1 MISIAYK
8 KKKENIAEYLL
19 YMWQMED
26 LIRAC
31 NFEIDIINDSVL
43 AQIEDDGERESSK
56 KWFVTLINQMRESK
70 LVKAGHVEEVNEVLM
85 ELYYLH
91 TTLVNVLKDG
101 EYIKLYS
108 NVLPN
113 LRQYQNVSDSLTVN
127 EVEICLTAVY
137 GVLILRL
144 KKTEVSE
151 ATKSA
156 TDTFTRMLAYL
167 SASYIRMKN
176 GELNFQL
183 N

>member
-8 KKKENIAEYLL
+8 KKQENIVEYLL

-31 NFEIDIINDSVL
+31 NFEIDTIEVSVL
-43 AQIEDDGERESSK
+43 SQIENEGERDSSK
-56 KWFVTLINQMRESK
+56 KWFLQLINQMKLSK
-70 LVKAGHVEEVNEVLM
+70 LLKVGHVEEVNEVLT

-91 TTLVNVLKDG
+91 TTLINVLKDS

-113 LRQYQNVSDSLTVN
+113 LRQYQTISDSLTIN
-127 EVEICLTAVY
+127 EIEICLTAIY

-144 KKTEVSE
+144 KKAAVSE

-167 SASYIRMKN
+167 SSSYIKMKN

>member
-31 NFEIDIINDSVL
+31 NFGIDMIDDSVL
-43 AQIEDDGERESSK
+43 SQIENEAERESSK
-56 KWFVTLINQMRESK
+56 KWFLVLINQMKSSNLLK
-70 LVKAGHVEEVNEVLM
+70 VGHVEEVNEVLI

-91 TTLVNVLKDG
+91 TTLINVIKDP
-101 EYIKLYS
+101 EYIKLYTNALS
-108 NVLPN
+108 NLQ
-113 LRQYQNVSDSLTVN
+113 QYQNVSKSLTVN
-127 EVEICLTAVY
+127 EVEICLTAIY
-137 GVLILRL
+137 GILILRL
-144 KKTEVSE
+144 KKTDISE

-156 TDTFTRMLAYL
+156 TDTFSKMLAYL